1 MAWRVLSLSNHWL
14 CSAFSL
20 QRVGTNNGLNGLD
33 RHFRIAHP
41 VRHRTIFSVRRT
53 KLMAL
58 FVWLCASTVQL
69 PYIATGGVYTFH
81 PGKGICF
88 AEFTLAANVGIV
100 YLVLP
105 SIVVQ
110 HFYLK
115 VFLALR
121 ANKKRV
127 QTLQR
132 LTSDSLR
139 MTTQEIKLTRT
150 LLVTVLAYAICWTP
164 VMITDLMDMALG
176 GWALPRGVYL
186 MYSTCGLASCSINP
200 LVYGTMNKEFRNEY
214 VKLLGLRNRTNNP
227 SNSGKFRAVF
237 RSVALQGCEREDI
250 NVASIHKIYWAVA
263 IFLFIKQGEGKLRP
277 LSRDKRYA
285 SGLWLSSRF
294 NRVFSHEVHIYV
306 FGAKFP
312 NFEHQFAN
320 FFFKPWSNGPA
331 SSRKWTQVHAS
342 RKKKTF

>member
-1 MAWRVLSLSNHWL
+1 MNQSLSGPERLQHLLNSRSMSTVVLESSIAALIFLVAVSGNVLVLLVVYKTPRLRNAAGILITSLAISDIAMLLFEFPITFSAIIIGRWLGGFYLCQITGYAVPFL
-14 CSAFSL
+14 CSASVQTMAL
-20 QRVGTNNGLNGLD
+20 MALD

-41 VRHRTIFSVRRT
+41 VKHRTIFSVRRT

-81 PGKGICF
+81 PGKDICF

-127 QTLQR
+127 QTLQG

-164 VMITDLMDMALG
+164 VMITDLVDMAFG

-250 NVASIHKIYWAVA
+250 NLASIHKIY
-263 IFLFIKQGEGKLRP
+263 
-277 LSRDKRYA
+277 
-285 SGLWLSSRF
+285 
-294 NRVFSHEVHIYV
+294 
-306 FGAKFP
+306 
-312 NFEHQFAN
+312 
-320 FFFKPWSNGPA
+320 
-331 SSRKWTQVHAS
+331 
-342 RKKKTF
+342 

>member
-1 MAWRVLSLSNHWL
+1 MNQSLSGPEHLQHLLNSRSMSTVVLESSIAALIFLVAVSGNVLVLLVVYKTPRLRNAAGILITSLAISDIAMLLFEFPITFSAIIIGRWLGGFYLCQIIGYAVPFL
-14 CSAFSL
+14 CSASVQTMAL
-20 QRVGTNNGLNGLD
+20 MALD

-127 QTLQR
+127 QTLQG

-150 LLVTVLAYAICWTP
+150 LLVTVLAYAIC
-164 VMITDLMDMALG
+164 
-176 GWALPRGVYL
+176 
-186 MYSTCGLASCSINP
+186 
-200 LVYGTMNKEFRNEY
+200 
-214 VKLLGLRNRTNNP
+214 
-227 SNSGKFRAVF
+227 
-237 RSVALQGCEREDI
+237 
-250 NVASIHKIYWAVA
+250 
-263 IFLFIKQGEGKLRP
+263 
-277 LSRDKRYA
+277 
-285 SGLWLSSRF
+285 
-294 NRVFSHEVHIYV
+294 
-306 FGAKFP
+306 
-312 NFEHQFAN
+312 
-320 FFFKPWSNGPA
+320 
-331 SSRKWTQVHAS
+331 
-342 RKKKTF
+342 